1 MMDTKECFFNTEN
14 LSYVFSATSNL
25 KIWGNGNVGVI
36 LCKGGHFFQEFRN
49 VRISASLLE
58 FSRYT
63 EANEMPTAQV
73 GDLLSLRL
81 S

>member
-1 MMDTKECFFNTEN
+1 MLDTNECLFKSEY
-14 LSYVFSATSNL
+14 LSCAFSASSNL

-36 LCKGGHFFQEFRN
+36 ICKGGHFFQEFRN

-63 EANEMPTAQV
+63 EANEMPVAQV
-73 GDLLSLRL
+73 GDFLSLSL